1 MTNKKGTIAIGVIS
15 LLFVGTAI
23 YFVVKGLRAKGT
35 PQGGNN
41 VGGGDTKDVDTTTT
55 TSTTSTTHDETKKG
69 YTFPTDFVFP
79 IRLTQKND
87 SVRKLQDLLLK
98 VDSNLLPKFGVD
110 GYFGTETETALY
122 KVLGKK
128 SVSSQADIEKI
139 KDKAK
144 AKTIGILTMQNALA
158 PLGITIK

>member
-1 MTNKKGTIAIGVIS
+1 MKNKNGTIAIGVIS

-23 YFVVKGLRAKGT
+23 YFVIRGLKAKGT
-35 PQGGNN
+35 LQEGNN
-41 VGGGDTKDVDTTTT
+41 VGGTDVKDAGATSTRTTTT
-55 TSTTSTTHDETKKG
+55 TPTTSTTTQET
-69 YTFPTDFVFP
+69 YTEFKFP

-98 VDSNLLPKFGVD
+98 VDSKLLPKHGVD
-110 GYFGTETETALY
+110 GYFGTETESALY

-128 SVSSQADIEKI
+128 SVVSQADIEKI

-144 AKTIGILTMQNALA
+144 AKTIGVLSMQNALA

>member
-23 YFVVKGLRAKGT
+23 YFVVKGLRTKPK
-35 PQGGNN
+35 PQEGNN
-41 VGGGDTKDVDTTTT
+41 VGGGDTQNAGTTTT
-55 TSTTSTTHDETKKG
+55 TTTTNTPTTSTTTTQET
-69 YTFPTDFVFP
+69 YTDFKFP

-87 SVRKLQDLLLK
+87 SVRKLQELLLK
-98 VDSNLLPKFGVD
+98 VDSKLLPKFGVD
-110 GYFGTETETALY
+110 GYFGTETESALY

-128 SVSSQADIEKI
+128 SVVNQSDIEKI

-144 AKTIGILTMQNALA
+144 AKTIGVFSMQNALA
-158 PLGITIK
+158 SIGIR

>member
-1 MTNKKGTIAIGVIS
+1 MKNKNGTIAIGVIS

-41 VGGGDTKDVDTTTT
+41 VGGGDVKDAGTTSTNSTTTPT
-55 TSTTSTTHDETKKG
+55 TSTTSTQET
-69 YTFPTDFVFP
+69 YTDFKFP
-79 IRLTQKND
+79 IRLTQKGD

-98 VDSNLLPKFGVD
+98 VDSNLLPKHGVD
-110 GYFGTETETALY
+110 GYFGTETESALY

-128 SVSSQADIEKI
+128 SVVSQSDIEKI

-144 AKTIGILTMQNALA
+144 AKTIGMMTMQNSLA
-158 PLGITIK
+158 SIGIR

>member
-1 MTNKKGTIAIGVIS
+1 MTNKNGKIVVGIVS

-23 YFVVKGLRAKGT
+23 YFVIKGIKAKGT

-41 VGGGDTKDVDTTTT
+41 VGSGDTKDAGTTTT
-55 TSTTSTTHDETKKG
+55 TTTTNTPTTTTTTTQET
-69 YTFPTDFVFP
+69 YTDFKFP

-87 SVRKLQDLLLK
+87 SVRKLQELLLK
-98 VDSNLLPKFGVD
+98 VDSKLLPKFGVD
-110 GYFGTETETALY
+110 GYFGTETESALY

-128 SVSSQADIEKI
+128 SVVNQSYIEKI

-144 AKTIGILTMQNALA
+144 AKTLGVFTMQNALA
-158 PLGITIK
+158 SIGIR